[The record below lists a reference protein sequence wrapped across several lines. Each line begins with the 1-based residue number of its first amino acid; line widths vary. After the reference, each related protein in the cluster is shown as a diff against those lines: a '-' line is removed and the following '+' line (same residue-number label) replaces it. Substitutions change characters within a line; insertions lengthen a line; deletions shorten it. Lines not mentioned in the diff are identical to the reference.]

1 MLAAVRV
8 FPRRRG
14 HHTAWVELSMYTG
27 DIRLAV
33 CCSDG
38 KCYHLPLK
46 REDLAAMA
54 RLFNEAEKNL
64 AARPAAF
71 TPQVLA

>member
-1 MLAAVRV
+1 
-8 FPRRRG
+8 
-14 HHTAWVELSMYTG
+14 MYTG